1 MSVRVNGE
9 QIRAFRLRGHGL
21 DESSEAATDPTAAM
35 LDAAGR
41 CGVQNSPPGSALLA
55 LDARVG
61 ALSAAHF
68 EGAIAEDR
76 SLLQTWS
83 LRGAPYLF
91 PTADAALF
99 TNGVLPPTEEAARR
113 FLPGVVPALDALDIT
128 LTAMTDDLAAE
139 LPAVLAGRQLDIHE
153 LGTELAPRVEPRL
166 SAAQR
171 ALWREE
177 GPHAPGQS
185 QGEAVVHFAVRL
197 LALRGLVCLAP
208 RTEALAQFVL
218 LREFLGAELPEA
230 DPALARADL
239 LRRYLR
245 CFGPATRADFA
256 DWVGVGS
263 RDAEAWWGLCA
274 DELVPVDTAS
284 GERWLL
290 ASDVPA
296 LTEAASELA
305 SETVSEAV
313 SEAATDPAKGV
324 RLLPPSDPYLRQPD
338 REVIVPRERHA
349 EVWRTVGAPGVALRD
364 GIAVASWRARLRGR
378 RLDVTFT
385 PWGALSRQARDQLA
399 DAAER
404 MARLRGAA
412 RARVE
417 CAPG

>member
-99 TNGVLPPTEEAARR
+99 TSGVLPPTEEAARR

-153 LGTELAPRVEPRL
+153 LGTELAPRVELRL

-197 LALRGLVCLAP
+197 LALRGLICIAP
-208 RTEALAQFVL
+208 RTEARAQFVL
-218 LREFLGAELPEA
+218 VREFLGAELPQG
-230 DPALARADL
+230 DPALARAEL

-245 CFGPATRADFA
+245 CSGPATRADFA

-263 RDAEAWWGLCA
+263 RDAESWWGLCA
-274 DELVPVDTAS
+274 DELAPVRTEA

-290 ASDVPA
+290 ATDVPA
-296 LTEAASELA
+296 LTRAAPGAASGP
-305 SETVSEAV
+305 VSGALSDGAE
-313 SEAATDPAKGV
+313 GV

-399 DAAER
+399 AAAER
-404 MARLRGAA
+404 MAWLRGAA
-412 RARVE
+412 RARVKL
-417 CAPG
+417 AAD

>member
-1 MSVRVNGE
+1 MRVQTSAE
-9 QIRAFRLRGHGL
+9 QIRGFRLRGHGL
-21 DESSEAATDPTAAM
+21 DRHRLERHRPDRHALNEPSEAAADPTAAM

-83 LRGAPYLF
+83 LRGAPYVF

-99 TNGVLPPTEEAARR
+99 TSGVLPPTEEAARR
-113 FLPGVVPALDALDIT
+113 FLPGVVPALDALGIT
-128 LTAMTDDLAAE
+128 LTAMSDVLAAE

-153 LGTELAPRVEPRL
+153 SGTELAPRVEPRL

-171 ALWREE
+171 AYWREE

-197 LALRGLVCLAP
+197 LALRGLVCIAP
-208 RTEALAQFVL
+208 RTEARAQFVL
-218 LREFLGAELPEA
+218 LSEFLGAEPPEA

-239 LRRYLR
+239 LRRYLH

-274 DELVPVDTAS
+274 DELVPVATES

-290 ASDVPA
+290 ATDAPA
-296 LTEAASELA
+296 L
-305 SETVSEAV
+305 VDAV
-313 SEAATDPAKGV
+313 SVRAEGV
-324 RLLPPSDPYLRQPD
+324 HLLPPSDPYLRQPD
-338 REVIVPRERHA
+338 RELIVPRERQA
-349 EVWRTVGAPGVALRD
+349 EVWRAVGAPGVALRD
-364 GIAVASWRARLRGR
+364 GVAVASWRARLRGT
-378 RLDVTFT
+378 RLDVIFT
-385 PWGALSRQARDQLA
+385 PWGVLSDPARDQLA
-399 DAAER
+399 DAADR
-404 MARLRGAA
+404 MALLRGAA
-412 RARVE
+412 GAGIE
-417 CAPG
+417 LAAA